1 MAVLW
6 VRKTVLLR
14 HLLLHL
20 LVVVVMHAKGSL
32 VLLLLIVLLL
42 RTRGNALKCAASCMR
57 MVMSTNIIVCS
68 HDI

>member
-20 LVVVVMHAKGSL
+20 LVVVMHAKGSL